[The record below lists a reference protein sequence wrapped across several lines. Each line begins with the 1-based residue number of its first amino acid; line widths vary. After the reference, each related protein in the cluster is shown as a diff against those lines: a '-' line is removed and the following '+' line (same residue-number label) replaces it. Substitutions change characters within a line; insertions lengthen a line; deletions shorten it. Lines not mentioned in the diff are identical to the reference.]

1 MAGIT
6 SKLIDIA
13 KGGKSNWGKFLSE
26 WTSGIDRHDTQ
37 LYEAETRNAR
47 AAFNAL
53 SAEEK
58 GDTAAQGLLKPPSVG
73 TGGFISKSMAAQY
86 APSTM
91 NLPEFGTIEGGK
103 DIIGGLVDIF
113 SGRAAMGFK
122 KLVGILENEV
132 LIYLTQTNKLFR
144 EINEKAMMTGE
155 LAGAFRE
162 EIMDAS
168 PWATKLGIG
177 FEEFAESVGNLVA
190 ESGKFKLLNEDTM
203 KEMALASKFTKDMS
217 TFVAMGKDFERIG
230 LGVKD
235 MSSLIEKMS
244 MRSLA
249 LGLNGKTTVAMV
261 AENLKKINQYGF
273 KDGVDG
279 LAKMAQKSVEF
290 RMNMKNVFD
299 LAEKVWSPD
308 KALDIVANLQVIG
321 GAFGDLNDPIKL
333 MYMATNNVEGLQG
346 AIIGATKSL
355 VTYNEEQ
362 GRFQVTGVQL
372 RMAKAMADEFG
383 MSLEELSDVAIA
395 QAERT
400 EAAYD
405 LSGLNFNIPEKE
417 IEFLTNLAR
426 MEGGKMIIDIP
437 KTLRDDLNMGVG
449 ETQLALDSMTEFQ
462 KETILSQQDA
472 FEKMD
477 PKDIPR
483 QQVMAL
489 ENIQRDMSALRGY
502 MRITVGQN
510 AADLVE
516 KALGVNGEFVGKL
529 SDAVSKLG
537 MTGVGELDKYAKEAI
552 KQFDGLVNIGEGV
565 GADMI
570 NGINNL
576 NEKWSKSSE
585 EKQKGEINTGAKSMS
600 FAEAEKLGRSEKVTS
615 AAPTVE
621 RKIIDVNINPM
632 AASMDRI
639 AQIFW
644 GDARWQDD
652 FKNSFINP
660 NSN

>member
-37 LYEAETRNAR
+37 LYEAETKNAR
-47 AAFNAL
+47 IAFNAL
-53 SAEEK
+53 SNEEK
-58 GDTAAQGLLKPPSVG
+58 GDVASQNLIKPTGVG
-73 TGGFISKSMAAQY
+73 SGGFINKSMAAQY

-91 NLPEFGTIEGGK
+91 NLPEFGTIEAGA
-103 DIIGGLVDIF
+103 DAIMGLVNIF
-113 SGRAAMGFK
+113 SGKAGKGFK
-122 KLVGILENEV
+122 QLAGILGNEV
-132 LIYLTQTNKLFR
+132 LLYLTQTNKLFR

-177 FEEFAESVGNLVA
+177 FEEFSESIGNLVA

-217 TFVAMGKDFERIG
+217 SFVEMGKDFERIG

-235 MSSLIEKMS
+235 MSILIEKMS

-279 LAKMAQKSVEF
+279 LARMAQKSVEF

-362 GRFQVTGVQL
+362 GRFQITGVQL
-372 RMAKAMADEFG
+372 RQAKAIADEFG
-383 MSLEELSDVAIA
+383 MSLEELSDLAIA

-437 KTLRDDLNMGVG
+437 KTLRDDLNM
-449 ETQLALDSMTEFQ
+449 TSDQTMLALDSMTQEQ
-462 KETILSQQDA
+462 KETIIRQQDLLK
-472 FEKMD
+472 EMD

-516 KALGVNGEFVGKL
+516 KALGINGEFVSKL

-537 MTGVGELDKYAKEAI
+537 ITQVEGFDKYAKEAVQ
-552 KQFDGLVNIGEGV
+552 QFDGLVNIGEGV
-565 GADMI
+565 GKDMI
-570 NGINNL
+570 ESINKL
-576 NEKWSKSSE
+576 NDSSK

-600 FAEAEKLGRSEKVTS
+600 FTEMEKLGRSEKAVSTPS
-615 AAPTVE
+615 STVE

-632 AASMDRI
+632 SASMDRI